1 VVGCSSDPPPRIHAE
16 AARIVIAPP
25 SGAITSGF
33 TISPTSVTATPIA
46 KLIGQIVAVLDAD
59 VSWSGRE

>member
-1 VVGCSSDPPPRIHAE
+1 M
-16 AARIVIAPP
+16 VIAPP

-33 TISPTSVTATPIA
+33 TISPTSVTAIPIA
-46 KLIGQIVAVLDAD
+46 KLIGQIVAGLDAD